1 GPRINRIAGWIGAS
15 VTLTGFVILS
25 WFLLTSEGVAT
36 LGFDWIT
43 MGDFNL
49 SLTFHIDNP
58 AWLLLLIVHFI
69 ATLVQVY
76 SAAYLHDDQGRY
88 RYFAFL
94 QLFLF
99 SMNGIIMAGS
109 LIVMY
114 IFWEMVGLCSY
125 LLIGFWRHKP
135 RASWAAQKAMI
146 LNRIGDAAFLTG
158 ILLLFFHVG
167 DSEFSSLPLAVS
179 TLSSETLTLIGLC
192 LFGGCAGKSAQF
204 PLSAWLPDAMEGPTP
219 VSALIHAA

>member
-1 GPRINRIAGWIGAS
+1 
-15 VTLTGFVILS
+15 
-25 WFLLTSEGVAT
+25 
-36 LGFDWIT
+36 
-43 MGDFNL
+43 
-49 SLTFHIDNP
+49 
-58 AWLLLLIVHFI
+58 
-69 ATLVQVY
+69 
-76 SAAYLHDDQGRY
+76 
-88 RYFAFL
+88 
-94 QLFLF
+94 
-99 SMNGIIMAGS
+99 
-109 LIVMY
+109 Y

-192 LFGGCAGKSAQF
+192 LFGGSAGKSAQF
-204 PLSAWLPDAMEGPTP
+204 PLSSCLPDAMEGPTP
-219 VSALIHAA
+219 VSALIHAVTLVAADIFLLARISILLTPTAQAVIIVIGVITMLHGAIKA